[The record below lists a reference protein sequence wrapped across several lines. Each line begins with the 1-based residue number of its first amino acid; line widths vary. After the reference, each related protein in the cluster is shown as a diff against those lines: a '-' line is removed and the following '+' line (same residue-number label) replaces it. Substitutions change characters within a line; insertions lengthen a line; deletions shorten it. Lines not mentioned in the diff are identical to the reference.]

1 MPRTP
6 RLSSDFIARTAVN
19 LIHREG
25 AEALS
30 SRGLAAKLRCS
41 AMSLYHHV
49 RNMDEVLDLV
59 VDHTLRTVPLPDSD
73 RRKPRKQLEE
83 LLRAYLKLAGARP
96 RIFRVIGTRRWR
108 TPAAVAFQSRIYEL
122 LILIGLKRGEAL
134 RAARVLIVYLN
145 GGGLA
150 IAGWKLNRAK
160 VDLPAKSKL
169 TKSLVKVAAARP
181 IALDVEWG
189 IQVLLRNLVP

>member
-1 MPRTP
+1 MPKPP
-6 RLSSDFIARTAVN
+6 RLSSEFIAATAAE
-19 LIHREG
+19 LITRKG

-30 SRGLAAKLRCS
+30 SRRLAAKLRCS

-59 VDHTLRTVPLPDSD
+59 VDHTFRTVPLPELD
-73 RRKPRKQLEE
+73 RRKPRKQLDE
-83 LLRAYLKLAGARP
+83 LLQAYLKLAVARP
-96 RIFRVIGTRRWR
+96 RIFRVVGTRRWR
-108 TPAAVAFQSRIYEL
+108 TPAAVEFQSRIYEL

-160 VDLPAKSKL
+160 VDLPTNSKL
-169 TKSLVKVAAARP
+169 IKSLLKLALVRP

-189 IQVLLRNLVP
+189 LQVLLRNLVP